1 MVKSNIAGFV
11 PDGPNGAWVKLY
23 EQSVAAVITGNSY
36 YPGWEVRQEGKLLLD
51 GSEFGLDA
59 VAVCETAVQRVLHP
73 EVAVLHWSREKD
85 DELNLVVYRAQHLEW
100 VFTLCFHPDRVVYTL
115 CTDVENREVSYDT
128 YRTLYA
134 AMLAAEDVIADGEK

>member
-1 MVKSNIAGFV
+1 MVKSNIAGFS

-59 VAVCETAVQRVLHP
+59 VAACDTAAQLVLHP
-73 EVAVLHWSREKD
+73 RPSVLHWSREKD
-85 DELNLVVYRAQHLEW
+85 VELNLVVYVAQHLKW
-100 VFTLCFHPDRVVYTL
+100 VFTLCFHPERAVYSL
-115 CTDVENREVSYDT
+115 CTSVEDREVSYDT

-134 AMLAAEDVIADGEK
+134 AKLAAEDVIADGEK